1 MTVLLIILL
10 LLIETIKQFKKKEK
24 PTMRDFLG
32 GSIAETP
39 HFQCREPGF
48 NPWSGN

>member
-1 MTVLLIILL
+1 
-10 LLIETIKQFKKKEK
+10 
-24 PTMRDFLG
+24 MRDFLG

-48 NPWSGN
+48 NPWSGNEIPHTATKDPKCGKLEPGMAK